1 MERNMRTIAIIN
13 QKGGVGKTTT
23 TANLA
28 HALVLNQYK
37 VTVIDLDPQGH
48 LTTSLGENYLHSPGL
63 DSVLID
69 NHPIIDCVKQVRS
82 GLSLISS
89 GPNLGDLE
97 HKVMRGVKRGTLL
110 RDAMKDNFQ
119 DQDYVL
125 IDCPPASGLLVINA
139 LFSTNEALI
148 PVAGDYLSLQGLS
161 YLIGTF
167 KNFERLG
174 HKIQESFVMTRFN
187 TRRRLPQQVMETIKQ
202 YFPKQLLATR
212 IREAAAL
219 AECPSFGKTI
229 FEYRKNSNGAIDYGS
244 LALDLA
250 YGRTL

>member
-1 MERNMRTIAIIN
+1 MRTIAIIN

-28 HALVLNQYK
+28 HALVLHEYK

-48 LTTSLGENYLHSPGL
+48 LTTSLGVNYLERPGL
-63 DSVLID
+63 DSVLLD
-69 NHPIIDCVKQVRS
+69 DYPIERCIKEVRP
-82 GLSLISS
+82 GLSLIPS
-89 GPNLGDLE
+89 GPELGNIE
-97 HKVMRGVKRGTLL
+97 HRAMRGVKRGTLL
-110 RDAMKDNFQ
+110 RDAMKDRFQ

-125 IDCPPASGLLVINA
+125 IDCPPASNLLVINA
-139 LFSTNEALI
+139 LFSTNETLI
-148 PVAGDYLSLQGLS
+148 PIASDYLSLQGLS

-174 HKIQESFVMTRFN
+174 HKINEWFVMTRFN
-187 TRRRLPQQVMETIKQ
+187 TRRRLPQQVMDTLKQ
-202 YFPKQLLATR
+202 YFPQRVLATR
-212 IREAAAL
+212 VREAAAL

-229 FEYRKNSNGAIDYGS
+229 FEYKRNSNGAADYES

-250 YGRTL
+250 QGRTF

>member
-1 MERNMRTIAIIN
+1 MRTIAIIN

-28 HALVLNQYK
+28 HALVLNQHK

-48 LTTSLGENYLHSPGL
+48 LTTSLGENYLQNPGL
-63 DSVLID
+63 DSVLLD
-69 NHPIIDCVKQVRS
+69 EHPIEDCIKQVRP
-82 GLSLISS
+82 GLSLVPS
-89 GPNLGDLE
+89 GPELGSLE
-97 HKVMRGVKRGTLL
+97 YKVIGGVKRGTLL
-110 RDAMKDNFQ
+110 RDAMKDRFQ

-174 HKIQESFVMTRFN
+174 HKIKESFVMTRFN
-187 TRRRLPQQVMETIKQ
+187 TRRRLPQQVMDTLKQ
-202 YFPKQLLATR
+202 YFPKQVLSTR

-229 FEYRKNSNGAIDYGS
+229 FEYRKNSNGAADYGS
-244 LALDLA
+244 LALDLVQ
-250 YGRTL
+250 GRTF

>member
-1 MERNMRTIAIIN
+1 MRTIAVIN

-28 HALVLNQYK
+28 HALVLNEHK

-48 LTTSLGENYLHSPGL
+48 LSTSLGIDYLQRPAL
-63 DSVLID
+63 DSALLYD
-69 NHPIIDCVKQVRS
+69 YPIEDCVKQVRP
-82 GLSLISS
+82 GLSLIPA
-89 GPNLGDLE
+89 GPDLGEFELAA
-97 HKVMRGVKRGTLL
+97 MRGVKRGTRL
-110 RDAMKDNFQ
+110 RDAMAGKFQ

-139 LFSTNEALI
+139 LFSTHETLI
-148 PVAGDYLSLQGLS
+148 PIAGDYLSLQGLS

-167 KNFERLG
+167 KNFKKLG
-174 HKIQESFVMTRFN
+174 HSINELFVMTRFN
-187 TRRRLPQQVMETIKQ
+187 TRRRLPQQVMETLQQ
-202 YFPKQLLATR
+202 YFPKRVLATR

-229 FEYRKNSNGAIDYGS
+229 FEYRKKSNGAQDYQS
-244 LALDLA
+244 LALDLTH
-250 YGRTL
+250 GRTI

>member
-1 MERNMRTIAIIN
+1 MRTIAVIN

-28 HALVLNQYK
+28 HALVLNRHK

-48 LTTSLGENYLHSPGL
+48 LSTSLGVNYLQRPGL
-63 DSVLID
+63 GSVLLHD
-69 NHPIIDCVKQVRS
+69 YPIEDCVKQVRP
-82 GLSLISS
+82 GLSLVPS
-89 GPNLGDLE
+89 GPDLGDFE
-97 HKVMRGVKRGTLL
+97 HQAMRDVKRGTRL
-110 RDAMKDNFQ
+110 RDAMANKFQ

-139 LFSTNEALI
+139 LFATHEALI

-167 KNFERLG
+167 KNYEKLD
-174 HKIQESFVMTRFN
+174 HKIDEWFVMTRVN
-187 TRRRLPQQVMETIKQ
+187 TRRRLPQQVLNTLKQ
-202 YFPKQLLATR
+202 YFPKRVLATR
-212 IREAAAL
+212 VREAAAL

-229 FEYRKNSNGAIDYGS
+229 FEYRKNSNGATDYQS
-244 LALDLA
+244 LAQDLTT
-250 YGRTL
+250 GRTI

>member
-1 MERNMRTIAIIN
+1 MRTIAIIN

-28 HALVLNQYK
+28 HALVLNQHK

-48 LTTSLGENYLHSPGL
+48 LSTSLGVDYLQRPGL
-63 DSVLID
+63 DSVLLHD
-69 NHPIIDCVKQVRS
+69 MPIEDCVKQVRP
-82 GLSLISS
+82 GLSLVPS
-89 GPNLGDLE
+89 GPQLGDLE
-97 HKVMRGVKRGTLL
+97 NITLRGVKRGTRL
-110 RDAMKDNFQ
+110 RDAMSNKFE

-125 IDCPPASGLLVINA
+125 IDCPPASGLLVVNA
-139 LFSTNEALI
+139 LFSTHEALI
-148 PVAGDYLSLQGLS
+148 PIAGDYLSLQGLS

-167 KNFERLG
+167 KNFEKLG
-174 HKIQESFVMTRFN
+174 HKINELFVMTRYN
-187 TRRRLPQQVMETIKQ
+187 TRRRLPQQVMETVKQ
-202 YFPKQLLATR
+202 YFPRRVLATR

-229 FEYRKNSNGAIDYGS
+229 FEYRKKSNGADDYQS

-250 YGRTL
+250 NGRMM

>member
-1 MERNMRTIAIIN
+1 MRTIAIIN

-28 HALVLNQYK
+28 HALVLNNQK
-37 VTVIDLDPQGH
+37 VTVVDLDPQGH
-48 LTTSLGENYLHSPGL
+48 LTTSLGVNYLQRPGL
-63 DSVLID
+63 DSVLLYD
-69 NHPIIDCVKQVRS
+69 YPIEDCIKQVRP
-82 GLSLISS
+82 GLSLIPS
-89 GPNLGDLE
+89 GPELGNLENHVLC
-97 HKVMRGVKRGTLL
+97 GVKRGTLL
-110 RDAMKDNFQ
+110 RDAMKDRFQ

-139 LFSTNEALI
+139 LFSTHEALI

-167 KNFERLG
+167 KNFEKLG
-174 HKIQESFVMTRFN
+174 HKINEWFVMTRFN
-187 TRRRLPQQVMETIKQ
+187 TRRRLPQQVMDTLKQ
-202 YFPKQLLATR
+202 YFPKRVLATR
-212 IREAAAL
+212 VREAAAL

-229 FEYRKNSNGAIDYGS
+229 FEYRKNSHGAADYKS

-250 YGRTL
+250 YGRTI

>member
-1 MERNMRTIAIIN
+1 MRTIAIIN

-28 HALVLNQYK
+28 HALVLNQHK

-48 LTTSLGENYLHSPGL
+48 LSTSLGINYLQQPAL
-63 DSVLID
+63 DSVLLHD
-69 NHPIIDCVKQVRS
+69 YPIEDCIQQVRP
-82 GLSLISS
+82 GLSLVSS
-89 GPNLGDLE
+89 GSDLGNLE
-97 HKVMRGVKRGTLL
+97 HEAMRGIKRGTRL
-110 RDAMKDNFQ
+110 RDAMAGKFQ

-139 LFSTNEALI
+139 LFSTHEALI

-167 KNFERLG
+167 KNFEKLG
-174 HKIQESFVMTRFN
+174 HKIKESFVMTRFN
-187 TRRRLPQQVMETIKQ
+187 TRRRLPQQVMDTLKQ
-202 YFPKQLLATR
+202 YFPKQVLATK

-229 FEYRKNSNGAIDYGS
+229 FEYRKNSNGAMDYGS

-250 YGRTL
+250 HGRTL

>member
-1 MERNMRTIAIIN
+1 MRTIAIIN

-48 LTTSLGENYLHSPGL
+48 LTTSLGEDYLQSPGL
-63 DSVLID
+63 DSVLI
-69 NHPIIDCVKQVRS
+69 NSHSIKNCIKQVRP
-82 GLSLISS
+82 GLSLIPS
-89 GPNLGDLE
+89 GSGLGNLE
-97 HKVMRGVKRGTLL
+97 HIAMRGIKRGTLL
-110 RDAMKDNFQ
+110 RDAMKDQFQ
-119 DQDYVL
+119 DQDYIL
-125 IDCPPASGLLVINA
+125 IDCPPASGLLVVNA

-148 PVAGDYLSLQGLS
+148 PIAGDYLSLQGLS

-167 KNFERLG
+167 KNFEKLG
-174 HKIQESFVMTRFN
+174 HKIHESFVMTRFN
-187 TRRRLPQQVMETIKQ
+187 TRRKLPQQVMDTLKQ
-202 YFPKQLLATR
+202 YFPKQVLATR

-229 FEYRKNSNGAIDYGS
+229 FEYRKNSNGAADYGS

-250 YGRTL
+250 HGRTI